1 MKKIALL
8 IHDLDS
14 EYARSLVIGVTKVCK
29 ENDAT
34 VYVLPA
40 RSKNYPHL
48 DYDFQNY
55 MISNFVNEKNFDG
68 AVIAT
73 ATQSQYITEEELYKI
88 MYSYAP
94 MPIVSIGYMIPNI
107 PSVTVDC
114 NSGIWNLVDHLINK
128 HGAKR
133 LAFFTVPGSNPEA
146 MARTQ
151 AFKIAMADHNMKID
165 ESIFFGCDFTYW
177 SSYAKMKEY
186 YDKYGKIDFDAAI
199 AINDDMAFGIIDFC
213 NDYNI
218 KIPEDLIVTGFD
230 DSKKASIVPP
240 LLSSINQQI
249 DEQGAYAAKLLLKII
264 DGEQVEMEHTVQ
276 TKPMFRQTCGC
287 IDLHDNRI
295 QYYDYE
301 GNNHIDMKKTE
312 ELSSEWY
319 YIKNQLT
326 DITMYSMT
334 MQSDITLRQF
344 ANRINKDIHMFR
356 LSGYAICLY
365 TDPFEVAKGE
375 PLILP
380 KSAYILG
387 AYDNKTGFETKENAD
402 YIYFNPWEEMVPS
415 GVLTNE
421 PGSVIVHPLYHRST
435 QLGYFV
441 FRPNDFEIFM
451 YELLN
456 TTLCNIIMNAI
467 IYTKSLEEKAEL
479 TEHNR
484 SLSLI
489 SKTDELTQILN
500 RRGFYALAQQT
511 ISIAVDMKQSGLVIY
526 GDMDGLKRINDNYG
540 HDAGDRA
547 IQTEAKLLRTTF
559 RSSDIIGRIGGDE
572 FAIVT
577 VGMNATTF
585 RKIEEKLNAAC
596 DEWNK
601 NTKEPFKL
609 SISLGFTEFDST
621 NYSLS
626 DLVKEADKAQYEV
639 KRAKKAARTD

>member
-14 EYARSLVIGVTKVCK
+14 EYSRSMVTGITQFCK
-29 ENDAT
+29 KNNAT
-34 VYVLPA
+34 IYILPA

-48 DYDFQNY
+48 DYDYQNY
-55 MISNFVNEKNFDG
+55 MISNFVNKKNFDG
-68 AVIAT
+68 AIIAT
-73 ATQSQYITEEELYKI
+73 ATQAQYISDDELFKI

-94 MPIVSIGYMIPNI
+94 MPIISIGYMIPNI
-107 PSVTVDC
+107 PSLTVDC
-114 NSGIWNLVDHLINK
+114 HSGIWNEVDHLINK
-128 HGAKR
+128 HKCKR
-133 LAFFTVPGSNPEA
+133 IAFFTVLGTNPEA
-146 MARTQ
+146 NARTQ
-151 AFKIAMADHNMKID
+151 AFRISMADHDMEID

-186 YDKYGKIDFDAAI
+186 YEKHGKIDFDAAI
-199 AINDDMAFGIIDFC
+199 AINDDMAYGIIDFC

-249 DEQGAYAAKLLLKII
+249 DKQGAYAAKLLLKII
-264 DGEQVEMEHTVQ
+264 NGEQIEMEHTIQ

-295 QYYDYE
+295 QYYDHE
-301 GNNHIDMKKTE
+301 GNHHIDIKKSE

-319 YIKNQLT
+319 YIKGQLSDVT
-326 DITMYSMT
+326 LYSQT
-334 MQSDITLRQF
+334 MQSDITINQL
-344 ANRINKDIHMFR
+344 ANRINSDIRRFR
-356 LSGYAICLY
+356 ISGYAICLY
-365 TDPFEVAKGE
+365 TDPFTVLKGE
-375 PLILP
+375 PLKLP

-387 AYDNKTGFETKENAD
+387 AYDNNTGFETKQD
-402 YIYFNPWEEMVPS
+402 TDFIYFNPHEEMLPS
-415 GVLTNE
+415 GILTNIA
-421 PGSVIVHPLYHRST
+421 GSVIVHPLYHRNT
-435 QLGYFV
+435 QLGYFI
-441 FRPNDFEIFM
+441 FRPGDFEISM

-456 TTLCNIIMNAI
+456 TTLCTIIMNAI
-467 IYTKSLEEKAEL
+467 TYTKSLEEKAEL

-484 SLSLI
+484 SLSLM

-500 RRGFYALAQQT
+500 RRGFYALAQQA
-511 ISIAVDMKQSGLVIY
+511 ISIAVDMNQKGLVIY
-526 GDMDGLKRINDNYG
+526 GDMDGLKRINDTYG

-547 IQTEAKLLRTTF
+547 IQAEAKLLRTTF

-577 VGMNATTF
+577 VGMNADTF
-585 RKIEEKLNAAC
+585 KKVEAKLNAAC
-596 DEWNK
+596 EQWNSI
-601 NTKEPFKL
+601 TKEPFTV
-609 SISLGFTEFDST
+609 SISLGFAEFDVK
-621 NYSLS
+621 NYDLS
-626 DLVKEADKAQYEV
+626 DLIKEADKCQYEV